1 MMQFELFEEK
11 DNFPTIWKHVNR
23 SGSDYAT
30 QLAAFQQVANS
41 NNKFQQQYRENLRF
55 FGS

>member
-1 MMQFELFEEK
+1 MMQFKLFKEK

-30 QLAAFQQVANS
+30 QLVGFQQVAPS
-41 NNKFQQQYRENLRF
+41 NTVKT
-55 FGS
+55 